1 MRAPARHTLAAST
14 RALGPII
21 ERVSKS
27 QTAIRLLA
35 GRGAAMRPECRVASP
50 PAGTQCSAPG
60 TLRLRSWARTEAAS
74 IGAAVGLW
82 TCTGTALGQALH
94 TSGCFGVDACAKDA
108 RGWASSPGLGLI
120 FSRIGESQISVRQ
133 ISHRLVAHCN
143 IAPAADGAGVTYRL
157 IIDASLANEMHS
169 DWDVSYTAGAQ
180 LSGTLNRCNLTP
192 SVKCWHRGR
201 RLSSFP

>member
-50 PAGTQCSAPG
+50 PAGTQCPAPG

-74 IGAAVGLW
+74 VGAAVGLLDVHW
-82 TCTGTALGQALH
+82 HSSRASTPNFWMFRGGRIRRGCPLPRPGLIGASITRVADQRDACHIPPALAIQRYVSDTSEREGDYADPH
-94 TSGCFGVDACAKDA
+94 TSEESPRIMA
-108 RGWASSPGLGLI
+108 R
-120 FSRIGESQISVRQ
+120 R
-133 ISHRLVAHCN
+133 
-143 IAPAADGAGVTYRL
+143 
-157 IIDASLANEMHS
+157 
-169 DWDVSYTAGAQ
+169 
-180 LSGTLNRCNLTP
+180 
-192 SVKCWHRGR
+192 RGR
-201 RLSSFP
+201 RA